1 MVVYLVPTKQYEQF
15 YIVNITSSAY
25 SMYSN
30 NHPFLPY
37 AINHLYL

>member
-37 AINHLYL
+37 ANNHLYL